1 MTGTPRHLI
10 DRSSENPTGLWQHA
24 HHELSSRAL
33 FPEALGCSVWASL
46 SRRQGAAVSAWCP
59 SVREGQSGHEHRWA
73 GPQIQPTMNVE
84 ATHGVTRCTGT
95 RHGCERQRGD
105 RARPA
110 RREVELG
117 LPGLLRRP
125 YRRSHTGGTGPT
137 PRLDLSP
144 RCLDLT
150 QGSRSPTFTAGPP
163 VCAEVGW
170 IIARW
175 RLRLIAPH
183 LEPALAHV
191 RGTLVGVG
199 RAAPG
204 RVCVPM
210 ELSLPPSRA
219 RLAGLRRAARAC
231 LREVTS
237 EAAEDVVLALTRRRP
252 TRSCT
257 GQVGGSRSRWWS
269 TSTTT

>member
-150 QGSRSPTFTAGPP
+150 QGSRSPTLRLVPP
-163 VCAEVGW
+163 GCAEVGW

-175 RLRLIAPH
+175 WLRLIRQYVGRG
-183 LEPALAHV
+183 LAQV
-191 RGTLVGVG
+191 RGTSWGVW
-199 RAAPG
+199 RAAAG
-204 RVCVPM
+204 RVCG
-210 ELSLPPSRA
+210 LWSFLCLPPRPVSPSCGEPREP
-219 RLAGLRRAARAC
+219 AC
-231 LREVTS
+231 RGWPAKPPTTS
-237 EAAEDVVLALTRRRP
+237 SWRSTRPPP
-252 TRSCT
+252 TPSCT
-257 GQVGGSRSRWWS
+257 GHAAGSRSTWWS